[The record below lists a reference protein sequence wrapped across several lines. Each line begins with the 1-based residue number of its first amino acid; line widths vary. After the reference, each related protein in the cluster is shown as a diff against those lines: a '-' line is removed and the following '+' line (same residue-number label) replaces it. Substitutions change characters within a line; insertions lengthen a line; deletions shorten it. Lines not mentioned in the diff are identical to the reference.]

1 MSNECGSTGL
11 LIAHYSSLITF
22 IMRRVAITGI
32 GIIAPTGVGRE
43 VFWSALTEGRS
54 GISRIEVFDTSNL
67 KTNIA
72 GVCRDFRPEEFF
84 DEREMSRLDRVSQ
97 MAIAATQMATREAG
111 LTNGQLDSYDVGV
124 ILGTGFGG
132 QGSIEEFCGAFFS
145 NGKGRRSAIAI
156 PKSMYNASSSNIA
169 IRFKTRG
176 PNITVTTACSSG
188 ANAIGQAFHLI
199 RYGHAD
205 RMIAGGAD
213 APVTPVVMEAWKEMR
228 VLSTKN
234 DPPERAC
241 KPFSANRDGFV
252 LSEGAGIVVLEDL
265 ELAVER
271 GAHIYAEVLGY
282 GSTADAAHITFP
294 DPEGEAHAILRA
306 LKDAGVSPQE
316 IDHINAH
323 GTATKLNDASETEAI
338 KRVFGNRAYE
348 IPINSIKSMLGHSMG
363 AAGAIEFVGMI
374 LAIDNKV
381 IPPTINYEETDPQC
395 DLDYV
400 TEGARAAG
408 AGTPLRTALSNSFGF
423 GGNNAVLVVRE
434 YAG

>member
-1 MSNECGSTGL
+1 
-11 LIAHYSSLITF
+11 
-22 IMRRVAITGI
+22 MRRVVITGI
-32 GIIAPTGVGRE
+32 GIIAATGVGRE

-72 GVCRDFRPEEFF
+72 GVCRDFHPDEFF
-84 DEREMSRLDRVSQ
+84 DEREMTRLDRVSQ
-97 MAIAATQMATREAG
+97 MAIAATHLATREAG

-124 ILGTGFGG
+124 SLGTGFGG

-169 IRFKTRG
+169 IRFKARG

-188 ANAIGQAFHLI
+188 ANAIGHAFHLI
-199 RYGHAD
+199 RYGHAE

-252 LSEGAGIVVLEDL
+252 LSEGAGIVVLEAL
-265 ELAVER
+265 ELALER

-306 LKDAGVSPQE
+306 LKDAGVAPQE

-363 AAGAIEFVGMI
+363 AAGAIEFIGTI

-408 AGTPLRTALSNSFGF
+408 GNTPLRTALSNSFGF

-434 YAG
+434 YAE

>member
-1 MSNECGSTGL
+1 MNDHSSFIIHHSSFTMKR
-11 LIAHYSSLITF
+11 IA
-22 IMRRVAITGI
+22 VTGI
-32 GIIAPTGVGRE
+32 GLIAPTGVGRE
-43 VFWSALTEGRS
+43 RVWEALAEGRS
-54 GISRIEVFDTSNL
+54 GISRIEDFDTSNL

-72 GVCRDFRPEEFF
+72 GVCREFRGEEFF

-97 MAIAATQMATREAG
+97 MAIAATEMATREAG
-111 LTNGQLDSYDVGV
+111 LTNGQLDSYDAGV
-124 ILGTGFGG
+124 YLGTGFGG

-213 APVTPVVMEAWKEMR
+213 APITPVVMDAWKEMR

-252 LSEGAGIVVLEDL
+252 LAEGAGIVVLEDL
-265 ELAVER
+265 EKAVER
-271 GAHIYAEVLGY
+271 GAHIYAEVIGY
-282 GSTADAAHITFP
+282 GSTADASHITFP
-294 DPEGEAHAILRA
+294 DPDGEAHAMTRA
-306 LKDAGVSPQE
+306 LKDAGVRPEE
-316 IDHINAH
+316 IDYINAH

-338 KRVFGNRAYE
+338 KRVFGSRSYE

-363 AAGAIEFVGMI
+363 AAGAIEFISTV
-374 LAIDNKV
+374 LAIEHQLV
-381 IPPTINYEETDPQC
+381 PPTINYEESDPQC

-400 TEGARAAG
+400 TEGAREFG
-408 AGTPLRTALSNSFGF
+408 SSRPLRTAISNSFGF
-423 GGNNAVLVVRE
+423 GGNNAVLVVRA
-434 YAG
+434 YVK

>member
-1 MSNECGSTGL
+1 
-11 LIAHYSSLITF
+11 
-22 IMRRVAITGI
+22 
-32 GIIAPTGVGRE
+32 
-43 VFWSALTEGRS
+43 
-54 GISRIEVFDTSNL
+54 
-67 KTNIA
+67 
-72 GVCRDFRPEEFF
+72 
-84 DEREMSRLDRVSQ
+84 
-97 MAIAATQMATREAG
+97 
-111 LTNGQLDSYDVGV
+111 
-124 ILGTGFGG
+124 
-132 QGSIEEFCGAFFS
+132 
-145 NGKGRRSAIAI
+145 
-156 PKSMYNASSSNIA
+156 
-169 IRFKTRG
+169 
-176 PNITVTTACSSG
+176 
-188 ANAIGQAFHLI
+188 
-199 RYGHAD
+199 
-205 RMIAGGAD
+205 
-213 APVTPVVMEAWKEMR
+213 

-234 DPPERAC
+234 DPPDRAC

-252 LSEGAGIVVLEDL
+252 LAEGAGIVVLEALDL
-265 ELAVER
+265 ALER

-306 LKDAGVSPQE
+306 LKDAGVAHQE

-363 AAGAIEFVGMI
+363 AAGAIELIGTI

-400 TEGARAAG
+400 TEGARAVGGNAS
-408 AGTPLRTALSNSFGF
+408 LRTALSNSFGF

-434 YAG
+434 YAE

>member
-1 MSNECGSTGL
+1 MKR
-11 LIAHYSSLITF
+11 I
-22 IMRRVAITGI
+22 AITGI
-32 GIIAPTGVGRE
+32 GIVAPVGVGRE
-43 VFWSALTEGRS
+43 DVWSALVEGRS
-54 GISRIEVFDTSNL
+54 GISRIECFDTSNL

-72 GVCRDFRPEEFF
+72 GVCHDFRPEKFF
-84 DEREMSRLDRVSQ
+84 DERELSRLDRASQ
-97 MAIAATQMATREAG
+97 FAIAATEMAASEAG
-111 LTNGQLDSYDVGV
+111 LSNGLLDSYDVGV

-132 QGSIEEFCGAFFS
+132 QSSIEEFCGAFFS

-169 IRFKTRG
+169 IRFKARG
-176 PNITVTTACSSG
+176 PNITISTACSSG

-199 RYGHAD
+199 RYGHAE

-213 APVTPVVMEAWKEMR
+213 APITPVVMEAWKEMR

-252 LSEGAGIVVLEDL
+252 LAEGAGIVVLEDL
-265 ELAVER
+265 EKAAER
-271 GAHIYAEVLGY
+271 GAHIYAEVIGY
-282 GSTADAAHITFP
+282 GATADASHITFP
-294 DPEGEAHAILRA
+294 DPDGEAYAMIRA
-306 LKDAGVSPQE
+306 LKDAGVAAE
-316 IDHINAH
+316 EVDYINAH

-348 IPINSIKSMLGHSMG
+348 IPVNSIKSMLGHSMG
-363 AAGAIEFVGMI
+363 AAGAIEFITTV
-374 LAIDNKV
+374 LAIENKL
-381 IPPTINYEETDPQC
+381 IPPTINYEESDPQC

-400 TEGARAAG
+400 TEGSRAVG
-408 AGTPLRTALSNSFGF
+408 RTRPLRTAISNSFGF

-434 YAG
+434 YTE

>member
-1 MSNECGSTGL
+1 
-11 LIAHYSSLITF
+11 
-22 IMRRVAITGI
+22 MRRIAVTGI
-32 GIIAPTGVGRE
+32 GIVAPVGVGRE
-43 VFWSALTEGRS
+43 NVWPALVEGRS

-72 GVCRDFRPEEFF
+72 GVCRDFRPENFF
-84 DEREMSRLDRVSQ
+84 DERELVRLDRVSQ
-97 MAIAATQMATREAG
+97 FAIAATQMATQEAG
-111 LTNGQLDSYDVGV
+111 LTNGQLDNYDTGV

-132 QGSIEEFCGAFFS
+132 QSSIEEFCGAFFS

-169 IRFKTRG
+169 IRFKARG
-176 PNITVTTACSSG
+176 PNLTISTACSSG
-188 ANAIGQAFHLI
+188 ANAIGQAFQLI

-213 APVTPVVMEAWKEMR
+213 APITPVVMDAWKEMR

-252 LSEGAGIVVLEDL
+252 LAEGAGVVMLEDL
-265 ELAVER
+265 EKAVAR
-271 GAHIYAEVLGY
+271 GAHIHAEVIGY
-282 GSTADAAHITFP
+282 GATADASHITFP
-294 DPEGEAHAILRA
+294 DPEGEAHAMLRA
-306 LKDAGVSPQE
+306 LKDGGVAAEE
-316 IDHINAH
+316 IDYINSH

-348 IPINSIKSMLGHSMG
+348 IPVNSIKSMLGHSMG
-363 AAGAIEFVGMI
+363 AAGAIEFITTI
-374 LAIDNKV
+374 LAIENKL
-381 IPPTINYEETDPQC
+381 IPPTINHEESDPQC

-408 AGTPLRTALSNSFGF
+408 ASMLLRTAISNSFGF

-434 YAG
+434 YAD

>member
-1 MSNECGSTGL
+1 
-11 LIAHYSSLITF
+11 
-22 IMRRVAITGI
+22 MRRVAITGI

-176 PNITVTTACSSG
+176 PNITITTACSSG
-188 ANAIGQAFHLI
+188 ANAIGHAFHMI
-199 RYGHAD
+199 RYGHAE

-252 LSEGAGIVVLEDL
+252 LAEGAGIVVLEAL

-306 LKDAGVSPQE
+306 LKDAGVAPQE

-363 AAGAIEFVGMI
+363 AAGAIEFIGTI

-408 AGTPLRTALSNSFGF
+408 GNAPLRTALSNSFGF

-434 YAG
+434 YAE

>member
-1 MSNECGSTGL
+1 MGVITAVGS
-11 LIAHYSSLITF
+11 
-22 IMRRVAITGI
+22 
-32 GIIAPTGVGRE
+32 GRE
-43 VFWSALTEGRS
+43 AFWSALTAGRS
-54 GISRIEVFDTSNL
+54 GIARIEVFDTSHL
-67 KTNIA
+67 KTTIA
-72 GVCRDFRPEEFF
+72 GVCRDFSPTDFF
-84 DEREMSRLDRVSQ
+84 DEREMTRLDRVSQ
-97 MAIAATQMATREAG
+97 MAIAATHMATREAG

-132 QGSIEEFCGAFFS
+132 QGSIEEYCGAFFS

-176 PNITVTTACSSG
+176 PNITITTACSSG

-213 APVTPVVMEAWKEMR
+213 APVTPVVMDAWKDMR

-234 DPPERAC
+234 DTPERAC

-265 ELAVER
+265 ELARAR
-271 GAHIYAEVLGY
+271 GAHIYAELIGY
-282 GSTADAAHITFP
+282 GSTADASHITFP
-294 DPEGEAHAILRA
+294 DPDGEANAMLRA
-306 LKDAGVSPQE
+306 LKDAGAVPAE

-323 GTATKLNDASETEAI
+323 GTATKLNDASETEAV

-348 IPINSIKSMLGHSMG
+348 IPINSIKSMIGHSMG
-363 AAGAIEFVGMI
+363 AAGAIEFIATV
-374 LAIDNKV
+374 LAIDTKV
-381 IPPTINYEETDPQC
+381 IPPTINYEEADPQC

-400 TEGARAAG
+400 TEGARVMNGNA
-408 AGTPLRTALSNSFGF
+408 PLRTAMSNSFGF
-423 GGNNAVLVVRE
+423 GGNNAVLVTR
-434 YAG
+434 AFTG

>member
-1 MSNECGSTGL
+1 MNDERPF
-11 LIAHYSSLITF
+11 IIHHSSFHHF
-22 IMRRVAITGI
+22 IMKRIAVTGI
-32 GIIAPTGVGRE
+32 GLIAPTGVGRE
-43 VFWSALTEGRS
+43 RVWGALAEGRS
-54 GISRIEVFDTSNL
+54 GISRIEDFDTSNL

-72 GVCRDFRPEEFF
+72 GVCREFRGEEFF

-97 MAIAATQMATREAG
+97 MAIAATEMATREAG
-111 LTNGQLDSYDVGV
+111 LTNGQLDSYDAGV
-124 ILGTGFGG
+124 YLGTGFGG

-213 APVTPVVMEAWKEMR
+213 APITPVVMDAWKEMR

-252 LSEGAGIVVLEDL
+252 LAEGAGIVVLEDL
-265 ELAVER
+265 EKAVER
-271 GAHIYAEVLGY
+271 GVHIYAEVIGY
-282 GSTADAAHITFP
+282 GSTADASHITFP
-294 DPEGEAHAILRA
+294 DPDGEAHAMTRA
-306 LKDAGVSPQE
+306 LKDAGARPEE
-316 IDHINAH
+316 IDYINAH

-338 KRVFGNRAYE
+338 KRVFGSRSYE

-363 AAGAIEFVGMI
+363 AAGAIEFISTV
-374 LAIDNKV
+374 LAIEHQLV
-381 IPPTINYEETDPQC
+381 PPTINYEESDPQC

-400 TEGARAAG
+400 TEGAREFG
-408 AGTPLRTALSNSFGF
+408 RSRPLRTAISNSFGF
-423 GGNNAVLVVRE
+423 GGNNAVLVVRA
-434 YAG
+434 YVK

>member
-1 MSNECGSTGL
+1 
-11 LIAHYSSLITF
+11 
-22 IMRRVAITGI
+22 MRRVAITGI

-43 VFWSALTEGRS
+43 AFWSALTEGRS

-97 MAIAATQMATREAG
+97 MAIAATAMATGEAG

-176 PNITVTTACSSG
+176 PNITITTACSSG
-188 ANAIGQAFHLI
+188 ANAIGHAFHMI
-199 RYGHAD
+199 RYGHAE

-252 LSEGAGIVVLEDL
+252 LAEGAGIVVLEDL
-265 ELAVER
+265 ELALER

-294 DPEGEAHAILRA
+294 DPEGEAHAIMRA
-306 LKDAGVSPQE
+306 LKDAGVAPQE

-348 IPINSIKSMLGHSMG
+348 IPVNSIKSMLGHSMG
-363 AAGAIEFVGMI
+363 AAGAIEFIGTI

-381 IPPTINYEETDPQC
+381 IPPTINYEE
-395 DLDYV
+395 
-400 TEGARAAG
+400 
-408 AGTPLRTALSNSFGF
+408 RTR
-423 GGNNAVLVVRE
+423 NAIWTM
-434 YAG
+434 